1 MPTFSI
7 EYLRQV
13 GAAIFAAAGAPP
25 AAAEVVAELLAD
37 ANAVGHDSHG
47 VIRIPQYISTIEKG
61 EIVPHA
67 EVEVVRQTAAAA
79 VLDGHWGFGQVVM
92 NQAVEMGLERAG
104 HCGVAAITVKNS
116 NHIGRL
122 GSYVERVATANMIG
136 LLCANSHGGGASVAP
151 WGGIAGRLGTNPLAG
166 GWPDGEGGALVLD
179 ITTSVVAEGKVRVK
193 RNRGEPVPEGWIID
207 AAGQPSTDPADF
219 YDEPRGSLLPFG
231 GVMGHRGYGLGV
243 VVELLGGA
251 LSGAG
256 CARGRKAR
264 IGNGCFLL
272 VIDIGHFQPLAEY
285 AAQVRAFAAYLRASP
300 KAAGVAAILLP
311 GEVEKRAR
319 QRRQAGVV
327 VEEETWRQILD
338 CAQRVGATLPSIK
351 ELT

>member
-1 MPTFSI
+1 MPVLSI
-7 EYLRQV
+7 EHLRQV
-13 GAAIFAAAGAPP
+13 GAAIFASAGAPP
-25 AAAEVVAELLAD
+25 EAANVVAKLLAD

-67 EVEVVRQTAAAA
+67 EVEVVRQTTAAA

-92 NQAVEMGLERAG
+92 NQAVEMSLERAG
-104 HCGVAAITVKNS
+104 NCGVAAITVKNA

-122 GSYVERVATANMIG
+122 GSYVEHIAEANMIG
-136 LLCANSHGGGASVAP
+136 LLCANSHGAGAGVAP

-207 AAGQPSTDPADF
+207 AAGRPSTDPADF

-231 GVMGHRGYGLGV
+231 GLMGYKGYGLGV
-243 VVELLGGA
+243 VVELLSGA

-256 CARGRKAR
+256 CARGRNAR

-272 VIDIGHFQPLAEY
+272 VIDIGRFQPFAEY
-285 AAQVRAFAAYLRASP
+285 AAQVRAFADYLRSSP
-300 KAAGVAAILLP
+300 KAEGVDAVLLP
-311 GEVEKRAR
+311 GELEKQER
-319 QRRQAGVV
+319 QRRQAGVAI
-327 VEEETWRQILD
+327 EEETWRQILD
-338 CAQRVGATLPSIK
+338 CAQRVGAVLPSV
-351 ELT
+351 

>member
-1 MPTFSI
+1 MPVFSI
-7 EYLRQV
+7 EHLRQV

-25 AAAEVVAELLAD
+25 AAANVVAKLLAD

-67 EVEVVRQTAAAA
+67 EVEVVRQTTAAV

-104 HCGVAAITVKNS
+104 NCGVAAITVKNA

-122 GSYVERVATANMIG
+122 GSYVEHIAEANMIG
-136 LLCANSHGGGASVAP
+136 LLCANSHGAGAGVAP

-193 RNRGEPVPEGWIID
+193 RNRGEPVPEDGSSTQLASHRRIPRTFTTSR
-207 AAGQPSTDPADF
+207 AAAS
-219 YDEPRGSLLPFG
+219 
-231 GVMGHRGYGLGV
+231 
-243 VVELLGGA
+243 
-251 LSGAG
+251 
-256 CARGRKAR
+256 C
-264 IGNGCFLL
+264 
-272 VIDIGHFQPLAEY
+272 PLA
-285 AAQVRAFAAYLRASP
+285 ASWATRATDS
-300 KAAGVAAILLP
+300 G
-311 GEVEKRAR
+311 
-319 QRRQAGVV
+319 
-327 VEEETWRQILD
+327 
-338 CAQRVGATLPSIK
+338 
-351 ELT
+351 

>member
-1 MPTFSI
+1 MPVFSI
-7 EYLRQV
+7 EHLRQV
-13 GAAIFAAAGAPP
+13 GTAIFAAAGAPSG
-25 AAAEVVAELLAD
+25 AAEVVAKLLAD

-67 EVEVVRQTAAAA
+67 EVEIVRQTTAAA

-104 HCGVAAITVKNS
+104 NCGVAAITVKNA

-122 GSYVERVATANMIG
+122 GSYVEHIAEANMIG
-136 LLCANSHGGGASVAP
+136 LLCANSHGAGAGVAP

-207 AAGQPSTDPADF
+207 AAGRPSTDPADF

-231 GVMGHRGYGLGV
+231 GLMGHKGYGLGV
-243 VVELLGGA
+243 VVELLSGA

-256 CARGRKAR
+256 CARGRNAR

-272 VIDIGHFQPLAEY
+272 VIDIGRFQPFAEY
-285 AAQVRAFAAYLRASP
+285 AAQVRAFADYLRSSP
-300 KAAGVAAILLP
+300 KAEGVDAILLP
-311 GEVEKRAR
+311 GELEKQERE
-319 QRRQAGVV
+319 RRQAGVT

-338 CAQRVGATLPSIK
+338 CAYRVGAVLPSV
-351 ELT
+351 

>member
-1 MPTFSI
+1 MPVFSI
-7 EYLRQV
+7 EHLRQV

-25 AAAEVVAELLAD
+25 AAADVVAKLLAD

-61 EIVPHA
+61 EIVPHV

-104 HCGVAAITVKNS
+104 NCGVAAITVKNA

-122 GSYVERVATANMIG
+122 GSYVEHIAEANMIG
-136 LLCANSHGGGASVAP
+136 LLCANSHGGASVAP

-207 AAGQPSTDPADF
+207 ATGQPSTDPADF
-219 YDEPRGSLLPFG
+219 YDEPRGNLLPFG
-231 GVMGHRGYGLGV
+231 GLMGYKGYGLGV

-272 VIDIGHFQPLAEY
+272 VIDIGRFQPFAEY
-285 AAQVRAFAAYLRASP
+285 AAQVRAFADYLRASP
-300 KAAGVAAILLP
+300 KAEGVDAILLP
-311 GEVEKRAR
+311 GELEKQER
-319 QRRQAGVV
+319 QRRQSGVT
-327 VEEETWRQILD
+327 VEEKTWRQILD
-338 CAQRVGATLPSIK
+338 CAQRVGAVLPSV
-351 ELT
+351 

>member
-1 MPTFSI
+1 
-7 EYLRQV
+7 
-13 GAAIFAAAGAPP
+13 
-25 AAAEVVAELLAD
+25 
-37 ANAVGHDSHG
+37 
-47 VIRIPQYISTIEKG
+47 
-61 EIVPHA
+61 
-67 EVEVVRQTAAAA
+67 
-79 VLDGHWGFGQVVM
+79 M

-104 HCGVAAITVKNS
+104 NCGVAAITVKNA

-122 GSYVERVATANMIG
+122 GSYVEHIAEANMIG
-136 LLCANSHGGGASVAP
+136 LLCANSHGAGAGVAP

-193 RNRGEPVPEGWIID
+193 RNRGEPVPAGWIID
-207 AAGQPSTDPADF
+207 AAGRPSTDPADF

-231 GVMGHRGYGLGV
+231 GLMGYKGYGLGV

-272 VIDIGHFQPLAEY
+272 VIRHWG
-285 AAQVRAFAAYLRASP
+285 AFSRSPSTRPKCGRSQTICGPRPRPRASMP
-300 KAAGVAAILLP
+300 SYCPESWKSASDSDAKPA
-311 GEVEKRAR
+311 
-319 QRRQAGVV
+319 
-327 VEEETWRQILD
+327 WRSRKKL
-338 CAQRVGATLPSIK
+338 GGKS
-351 ELT
+351 

>member
-1 MPTFSI
+1 
-7 EYLRQV
+7 
-13 GAAIFAAAGAPP
+13 
-25 AAAEVVAELLAD
+25 
-37 ANAVGHDSHG
+37 
-47 VIRIPQYISTIEKG
+47 
-61 EIVPHA
+61 
-67 EVEVVRQTAAAA
+67 
-79 VLDGHWGFGQVVM
+79 
-92 NQAVEMGLERAG
+92 
-104 HCGVAAITVKNS
+104 
-116 NHIGRL
+116 
-122 GSYVERVATANMIG
+122 MIG

-207 AAGQPSTDPADF
+207 AAGRPSTDPADF

-231 GVMGHRGYGLGV
+231 GVMGYKGYGLGV

-256 CARGRKAR
+256 CARGRKVR

-272 VIDIGHFQPLAEY
+272 VIDIGRFQPLAEY

-300 KAAGVAAILLP
+300 KAAGVEAILLP
-311 GEVEKRAR
+311 GELEKRER
-319 QRRQAGVV
+319 QRRQAGVA
-327 VEEETWRQILD
+327 VEEETWRQIID
-338 CAQRVGATLPSIK
+338 CARRVGAALPSV
-351 ELT
+351 

>member
-1 MPTFSI
+1 MPVLSI
-7 EYLRQV
+7 EHLRQV
-13 GAAIFAAAGAPP
+13 GAAIFAATGAPP
-25 AAAEVVAELLAD
+25 AAADVVAKLLAD

-47 VIRIPQYISTIEKG
+47 VIRIPQYMSSIERG

-67 EVEVVRQTAAAA
+67 AVEVVRQTAAAA
-79 VLDGHWGFGQVVM
+79 VLDGHWGFGQVVL
-92 NQAVEMGLERAG
+92 NQAVELGLECAG
-104 HCGVAAITVKNS
+104 NCGVAAITVKNS

-122 GSYVERVATANMIG
+122 SSYVERVAEANMIG

-151 WGGIAGRLGTNPLAG
+151 WGGIAGRLGTNPLAA
-166 GWPDGEGGALVLD
+166 GWPDGAGGAFVLD

-207 AAGQPSTDPADF
+207 AAGRPSTDPADF

-231 GVMGHRGYGLGV
+231 GVMGHKGYGLGV

-272 VIDIGHFQPLAEY
+272 VIDIGRFQPLSEY
-285 AAQVRAFAAYLRASP
+285 AAQVQAYAAYLRASP
-300 KAAGVAAILLP
+300 KAEGVAAILLP
-311 GEVEKRAR
+311 GELEKRER
-319 QRRQAGVV
+319 QRRRDGVA

-338 CAQRVGATLPSIK
+338 CGRRVGATVPRV
-351 ELT
+351 

>member
-1 MPTFSI
+1 MPVLSI
-7 EYLRQV
+7 EHLRQV

-25 AAAEVVAELLAD
+25 KAAEVVAKLLAD

-47 VIRIPQYISTIEKG
+47 VIRIPQYISTIERG

-67 EVEVVRQTAAAA
+67 EVEIVRQTAAAA

-104 HCGVAAITVKNS
+104 NCGVAAITVKNA

-122 GSYVERVATANMIG
+122 GSYVEHIAEANMIG
-136 LLCANSHGGGASVAP
+136 LLCANSHGAGAGVAP

-207 AAGQPSTDPADF
+207 AAGRPSTDPADF

-231 GVMGHRGYGLGV
+231 GLMGYKGYGLGV
-243 VVELLGGA
+243 VVELLSGA

-256 CARGRKAR
+256 CARGRNAR

-272 VIDIGHFQPLAEY
+272 VIDIGRFQPFAEY
-285 AAQVRAFAAYLRASP
+285 AAQVRAFADYLRSSP
-300 KAAGVAAILLP
+300 KAEGVDAVLLP
-311 GEVEKRAR
+311 GDLEKQER

-338 CAQRVGATLPSIK
+338 CAHRVGAVLPSI
-351 ELT
+351 

>member
-1 MPTFSI
+1 M
-7 EYLRQV
+7 
-13 GAAIFAAAGAPP
+13 
-25 AAAEVVAELLAD
+25 
-37 ANAVGHDSHG
+37 
-47 VIRIPQYISTIEKG
+47 
-61 EIVPHA
+61 
-67 EVEVVRQTAAAA
+67 RQTAAAA

-104 HCGVAAITVKNS
+104 NCGVAAITVKNS

-122 GSYVERVATANMIG
+122 GSYVERVAEANMIG

-231 GVMGHRGYGLGV
+231 GVMGHKGYGLGV

-272 VIDIGHFQPLAEY
+272 VIDIGRFQPARR
-285 AAQVRAFAAYLRASP
+285 VRGPS
-300 KAAGVAAILLP
+300 AGVCSLSAGLAQGRGRRGHP
-311 GEVEKRAR
+311 VARRAR
-319 QRRQAGVV
+319 KARATAAPGRRGCRRRNLAANPRLRSPGRCRP
-327 VEEETWRQILD
+327 TNRL
-338 CAQRVGATLPSIK
+338 AQGALFNESI
-351 ELT
+351 

>member
-1 MPTFSI
+1 MPVFSI
-7 EYLRQV
+7 EHLRQV

-25 AAAEVVAELLAD
+25 AAADVIAKLLAD

-61 EIVPHA
+61 EIVPRA
-67 EVEVVRQTAAAA
+67 EVEVVRQTTAAA

-104 HCGVAAITVKNS
+104 NCGVAAITVKNA

-122 GSYVERVATANMIG
+122 GSYVEHIAEANMIG
-136 LLCANSHGGGASVAP
+136 LLCANSHGAGAGVAP

-193 RNRGEPVPEGWIID
+193 RNRSEPVPEGWIID
-207 AAGQPSTDPADF
+207 AAGRPSTDPADF
-219 YDEPRGSLLPFG
+219 YDEPHGSLLPFG
-231 GVMGHRGYGLGV
+231 GLMGYKGYGLGV

-272 VIDIGHFQPLAEY
+272 VIDIGRFQPLAEY
-285 AAQVRAFAAYLRASP
+285 AAQVRAFADYLRSSP
-300 KAAGVAAILLP
+300 KAEGFDAILLP
-311 GEVEKRAR
+311 GELEKRER
-319 QRRQAGVV
+319 QRRQAGVA

-338 CAQRVGATLPSIK
+338 CAHRVGAVLPSA
-351 ELT
+351 

>member
-1 MPTFSI
+1 MPVFSI
-7 EYLRQV
+7 EHLRQV

-25 AAAEVVAELLAD
+25 AAADVVAKLLAD

-67 EVEVVRQTAAAA
+67 EVEVVRQTTAAA

-92 NQAVEMGLERAG
+92 NQAVEMALERAG
-104 HCGVAAITVKNS
+104 NCGVAAITVKNS

-122 GSYVERVATANMIG
+122 GSYVERIAEANMIG
-136 LLCANSHGGGASVAP
+136 LLCANSHGAGASVAP
-151 WGGIAGRLGTNPLAG
+151 WGGIAGRLATNPLAG

-231 GVMGHRGYGLGV
+231 GVMGHKGYGLGV

-272 VIDIGHFQPLAEY
+272 VIDIGRFQPFAEY
-285 AAQVRAFAAYLRASP
+285 AAQVRAFSDYLRSSP
-300 KAAGVAAILLP
+300 KAEGVDAILLP
-311 GEVEKRAR
+311 GELEKRER
-319 QRRQAGVV
+319 QRRQVGVV

-338 CAQRVGATLPSIK
+338 CARRVGAVLPK
-351 ELT
+351 ETA

>member
-1 MPTFSI
+1 
-7 EYLRQV
+7 
-13 GAAIFAAAGAPP
+13 
-25 AAAEVVAELLAD
+25 
-37 ANAVGHDSHG
+37 
-47 VIRIPQYISTIEKG
+47 
-61 EIVPHA
+61 
-67 EVEVVRQTAAAA
+67 
-79 VLDGHWGFGQVVM
+79 
-92 NQAVEMGLERAG
+92 
-104 HCGVAAITVKNS
+104 
-116 NHIGRL
+116 
-122 GSYVERVATANMIG
+122 MIG

-207 AAGQPSTDPADF
+207 AAGRPSTDPADF

-231 GVMGHRGYGLGV
+231 GVMGHKGYGLGV

-272 VIDIGHFQPLAEY
+272 VIDIGRFQPLAEY

-300 KAAGVAAILLP
+300 KAAGRRCHPAA
-311 GEVEKRAR
+311 R
-319 QRRQAGVV
+319 
-327 VEEETWRQILD
+327 
-338 CAQRVGATLPSIK
+338 RVGKARAPAAPGRRGCRRRNLAANPRLRSPGRSCPTKCLSTRSI
-351 ELT
+351 T